1 MGCHLVCRGIYYVC
15 DHFVPLADVCAAGEP
30 GVKSGRN
37 SVVRYESAAGITEK
51 GCGYGVR
58 LNEAK
63 LRRAVALLD
72 ERGIDRGR
80 AFLLSR
86 LTGEYREV
94 PL

>member
-1 MGCHLVCRGIYYVC
+1 MGCHLVCRGIFYVC

-30 GVKSGRN
+30 GVKPGRN
-37 SVVRYESAAGITEK
+37 SVVRDESAEK

>member
-1 MGCHLVCRGIYYVC
+1 MKAPQGL
-15 DHFVPLADVCAAGEP
+15 
-30 GVKSGRN
+30 
-37 SVVRYESAAGITEK
+37 TEK

-63 LRRAVALLD
+63 LRRAVAMLD